1 METNALSVANYFI
14 DLSLRDGVELRQYGL
29 MKRVYLTHG
38 WSLAYYDKGAL
49 DPRYD
54 VVEAWRHG
62 PVIPSVYH
70 TFKHN
75 RNNPIREK
83 GVIMSYTSS
92 GLGEECVPMLDDADI
107 CEMSDRVWHTYKSL
121 SDREI
126 VELLHSE
133 GMPWSMTYEPHC
145 NRRIPDTLTRA
156 YFLAAIEVNKSN
168 WGVSHGK

>member
-38 WSLAYYDKGAL
+38 WSLACYDKGAL

-75 RNNPIREK
+75 RNAPIREK

-92 GLGEECVPMLDDADI
+92 GLGEECVPMLDDAEI
-107 CEMSDRVWHTYKSL
+107 CEVSESVWRVYKDM

-126 VELLHSE
+126 VEMLHEYPS
-133 GMPWSMTYEPHC
+133 PWSLTYEPGR
-145 NRRIPDTLTRA
+145 NNVISDALTRA
-156 YFLAAIEVNKSN
+156 YYLLQIEKRK
-168 WGVSHGK
+168 GVSHE